1 MPTVRFERAILA
13 SERPQTHDSDRTSIG
28 VGSRRKVQD
37 TNERLYVHSHQ
48 PSVTD
53 VNVKQV

>member
-1 MPTVRFERAILA
+1 MPPVGFERAVLA
-13 SERPQTHDSDRTSIG
+13 SERPQTHESDRTSVGI
-28 VGSRRKVQD
+28 GSRRKLQD
-37 TNERLYVHSHQ
+37 TNEKLNVRSYQ